1 MGGPVVSVVIPTFD
15 RRARLHR
22 VLAALAA
29 QDTDVPFEVIVVS
42 DGSTDGT
49 DEYLESDAAPLPV
62 LAWRQDNAGPAVARN
77 RGVDMAS
84 GELVLFVDDDLVP
97 SRHLVGHHVAHHR
110 AQNVAQN
117 VVIGPMLDP
126 PDHAMT
132 PWVAW
137 EQAMLTKQYDAMTA
151 GHWHAT
157 ARQFFSGNASL
168 PRSLFVDAGGFD
180 PAYRR
185 LEDVELGYRLDDLG
199 ARWVFAPDAYGHHYA
214 ERSYDSWISTAFEYG
229 RNEVR
234 LARAQGRPDV
244 LDTIAAEHRRR
255 HPAIR
260 GLLWA
265 TDRRPG
271 LSAGLAR
278 ATSRWVTSPGP
289 RLAPRATRGLLS
301 AAYNDAYH
309 RGVASQLAATELV
322 DGVRL

>member
-1 MGGPVVSVVIPTFD
+1 MGGPAVSVVVPTFD
-15 RRARLHR
+15 RRARLQR

-29 QDTDVPFEVIVVS
+29 QETDVAFEVIVVS

-49 DEYLESDAAPLPV
+49 DEYLDSGAPPLPV
-62 LAWRQDNAGPAVARN
+62 LARRQENAGPAVARN
-77 RGVDMAS
+77 RGVEVATGD
-84 GELVLFVDDDLVP
+84 LVLFVDDDLVP
-97 SRHLVGHHVAHHR
+97 SPGLVARHVVEHR
-110 AQNVAQN
+110 AATCSRT

-126 PDHAMT
+126 PDHVMT

-151 GHWHAT
+151 GLWRAT

-185 LEDVELGYRLDDLG
+185 LEDIELGYRLDDLG
-199 ARWVFAPDAYGHHYA
+199 TQWVFAPDAYGHHYA
-214 ERSYDSWISTAFEYG
+214 ERSYESWISTAFEYG

-234 LARAQGRPDV
+234 LARRQERPHV
-244 LDTIAAEHRRR
+244 LDTIAAEQRRR

-278 ATSRWVTSPGP
+278 TTRRWVMSPGA

-309 RGVASQLAATELV
+309 RGVVTELGAPAPAESV
-322 DGVRL
+322 PA